1 MNTIRNA
8 DHRDYKRIESA
19 LRDEPR
25 DKLNISNGGGKF
37 RPRMYSGESIQFLSI
52 FACFYDQYA
61 HRY

>member
-1 MNTIRNA
+1 MA
-8 DHRDYKRIESA
+8 DYQEHRDYKRIESA

-25 DKLNISNGGGKF
+25 DKLNKSNGGKF
-37 RPRMYSGESIQFLSI
+37 RSRMYSDKSILFLLI

>member
-25 DKLNISNGGGKF
+25 DKLNISNGGQ
-37 RPRMYSGESIQFLSI
+37 I
-52 FACFYDQYA
+52 
-61 HRY
+61 